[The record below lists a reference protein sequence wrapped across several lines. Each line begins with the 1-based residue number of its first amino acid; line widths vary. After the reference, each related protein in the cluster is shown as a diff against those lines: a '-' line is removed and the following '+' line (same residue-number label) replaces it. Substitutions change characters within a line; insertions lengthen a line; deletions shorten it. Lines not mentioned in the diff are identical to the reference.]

1 MMSNKKRKEEILN
14 KIYRNARIALQSTNN
29 VLTECDDAVM
39 RAELKAEYK
48 GYDEK
53 VKKISE
59 YMLGMNL
66 TPKDIGPIKK
76 TFMKS
81 AICLKTLF
89 DNRRNHLSDMM
100 LKGTIMGVIEL
111 YTVLSQNKGR
121 LDEDTEA
128 LVKELLN
135 FEEDNEKKLKA
146 LL

>member
-1 MMSNKKRKEEILN
+1 MAGELYFDYSYAKDFFG
-14 KIYRNARIALQSTNN
+14 A
-29 VLTECDDAVM
+29 DD
-39 RAELKAEYK
+39 L
-48 GYDEK
+48 EK

-66 TPKDIGPIKK
+66 KPKDIGPVKK

-89 DNRRNHLSDMM
+89 DNGRNHLADMM

-111 YTVLSQNKGR
+111 YTVLSHNKGR

-128 LVKELLN
+128 LVKELLYY
-135 FEEDNEKKLKA
+135 EEENEKKLKA